1 MPRRRRP
8 TEAAPTPRSRKGVA
22 TRERLLQGAKAVFEE
37 TGFLE
42 ARITDIAD
50 RAGLSHGSFYH
61 YFDSKEQAFREV
73 AEAQEALLTAS
84 DDAGDPEGDLA
95 ATDAGEDGEAGAA
108 AGDGSRGSGDS
119 PEAAEGP
126 ASEIE
131 RIRRANRRYLE
142 RYRDN
147 GRIMGVIEEVSRY
160 DSHVND
166 ARMRRQKHFADR
178 AEQAVRRL
186 QADGLADPEV
196 DPEIAALALGS
207 MMGRFAELWL
217 VEEWGDFDFDDA
229 VDQMTRLWANAI
241 GLRDPAATATTAAR
255 AATPGGA
262 RSPGSGAAKAARSTR
277 STAGRPD
284 PATPDRDARAR
295 KPSGRRGTRSTT
307 SGASKAATTAKASSR
322 RRRAS

>member
-1 MPRRRRP
+1 MPRSQP
-8 TEAAPTPRSRKGVA
+8 STEVATTPRSRKGAA
-22 TRERLLQGAKAVFEE
+22 TRERLLRGAKEVFEE

-84 DDAGDPEGDLA
+84 DEADDRDGDPDDTA
-95 ATDAGEDGEAGAA
+95 AT
-108 AGDGSRGSGDS
+108 
-119 PEAAEGP
+119 PL
-126 ASEIE
+126 SEIE

-160 DSHVND
+160 DSQVND

-178 AEQAVRRL
+178 AEQAIRRM
-186 QADGLADPEV
+186 QADGVADPDV

-217 VEEWGDFDFDDA
+217 VEEWGTFDFDDA
-229 VDQMTRLWANAI
+229 VEQMTRLWVNAI
-241 GLRDPAATATTAAR
+241 GLHEQA
-255 AATPGGA
+255 
-262 RSPGSGAAKAARSTR
+262 
-277 STAGRPD
+277 
-284 PATPDRDARAR
+284 
-295 KPSGRRGTRSTT
+295 
-307 SGASKAATTAKASSR
+307 
-322 RRRAS
+322 

>member
-1 MPRRRRP
+1 MTEPPPR
-8 TEAAPTPRSRKGVA
+8 PRSRKGVA
-22 TRERLLQGAKAVFEE
+22 TRERLIQGAKAVFEE

-73 AEAQEALLTAS
+73 ADAQEALLTAS
-84 DDAGDPEGDLA
+84 GPDDEAD
-95 ATDAGEDGEAGAA
+95 AT
-108 AGDGSRGSGDS
+108 
-119 PEAAEGP
+119 AELT
-126 ASEIE
+126 EVE

-178 AEQAVRRL
+178 AEHAIRRL
-186 QADGLADPEV
+186 QGDGLADPDV
-196 DPEIAALALGS
+196 DPEMAALALGS

-217 VEEWGDFDFDDA
+217 VEGWGTFDFDEA

-241 GLRDPAATATTAAR
+241 GLREPAEVPQAGKAAKVAR
-255 AATPGGA
+255 K
-262 RSPGSGAAKAARSTR
+262 RSP
-277 STAGRPD
+277 AG
-284 PATPDRDARAR
+284 
-295 KPSGRRGTRSTT
+295 
-307 SGASKAATTAKASSR
+307 
-322 RRRAS
+322 